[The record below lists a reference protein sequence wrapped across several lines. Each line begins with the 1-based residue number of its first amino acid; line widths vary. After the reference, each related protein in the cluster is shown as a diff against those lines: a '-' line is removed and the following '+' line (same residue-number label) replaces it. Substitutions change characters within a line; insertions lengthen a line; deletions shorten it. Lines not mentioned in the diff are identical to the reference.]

1 MVVDGQT
8 HGPVLSAA
16 AGRLAQRRHCARP
29 KQPEAGRD
37 PGRLVPAALPG
48 APARV
53 APRLPPPRALTTR
66 PCPCPRSSTARGPS
80 SRSAGLSDPSGAPP
94 PLRRLPSPPPTSR
107 PSSTPPPP
115 ALLSRL
121 LGPRAAPH
129 PPECRPDEAYTAE
142 DVHAMEEL
150 CARHSLPG
158 EQAQDT
164 FPRYSQTLPRTFL
177 ATDRQK
183 VLRQPLAPLATRP
196 APATAPL
203 PSPSPV
209 ARSSS
214 RPRSASPSRI
224 STRWPT
230 CCGACLARSSSSGR
244 GPARCSHKTARKT
257 CSQTA
262 PAPAAAPRP
271 SQHGDGAASSG
282 ADPRLV
288 PLSDARHA
296 ARGESRNHPP
306 LRPLPSSS
314 LALRPVVRPLPPPR
328 SNPLPPPPMRAGWRR
343 GPLRLRRR
351 PRRDRVAACAGGPAL
366 LPLLRPPA
374 FAHAA

>member
-1 MVVDGQT
+1 
-8 HGPVLSAA
+8 
-16 AGRLAQRRHCARP
+16 
-29 KQPEAGRD
+29 
-37 PGRLVPAALPG
+37 
-48 APARV
+48 
-53 APRLPPPRALTTR
+53 
-66 PCPCPRSSTARGPS
+66 
-80 SRSAGLSDPSGAPP
+80 
-94 PLRRLPSPPPTSR
+94 
-107 PSSTPPPP
+107 
-115 ALLSRL
+115 
-121 LGPRAAPH
+121 
-129 PPECRPDEAYTAE
+129 
-142 DVHAMEEL
+142 MEEL

-366 LPLLRPPA
+366 LPLLRPPGLCTRRLGSRHRGSGQA
-374 FAHAA
+374 RVVDCSFWLSRVVRVMPRRLAGLGRRLCCCMRESVSSRTGEMEPLVEIEIVPDR